1 MDHGLKYQ
9 SGGGGVQGNEEACG
23 SREGGRRTWMAEGP
37 VWGGQVA
44 RGMAVVVD
52 ENASVE
58 RRMGKNMVEGR

>member
-1 MDHGLKYQ
+1 
-9 SGGGGVQGNEEACG
+9 
-23 SREGGRRTWMAEGP
+23 MAEGP